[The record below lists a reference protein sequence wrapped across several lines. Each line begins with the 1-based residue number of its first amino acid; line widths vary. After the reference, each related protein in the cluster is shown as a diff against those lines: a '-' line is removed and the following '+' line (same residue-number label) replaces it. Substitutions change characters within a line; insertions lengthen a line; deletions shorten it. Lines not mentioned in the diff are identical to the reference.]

1 MTPINR
7 IKIDFPLSNHTVT
20 YIVNTSTISSFVFS
34 QNRKTNLNLSRKG
47 HICHHKRQL
56 LLRAPPLAAWR
67 LVADDGGARLVI
79 GAWPQL
85 TPGDQ
90 GGLIRWQR
98 LVTSLRGLLGA
109 ELVYMVVIWR
119 D

>member
-1 MTPINR
+1 M
-7 IKIDFPLSNHTVT
+7 
-20 YIVNTSTISSFVFS
+20 
-34 QNRKTNLNLSRKG
+34 
-47 HICHHKRQL
+47 
-56 LLRAPPLAAWR
+56 
-67 LVADDGGARLVI
+67 ADDGGARLVI

-109 ELVYMVVIWR
+109 ELCQQGSAPGAGAAQVSAGQTSDTRATLAENFLELIDVI
-119 D
+119 